1 MVANSANYTW
11 SHNLI
16 ISDKDASYCA
26 EDAVSQLQ
34 ESGKGYSILRDNE
47 TPLLDG
53 LSWDNP
59 DSLCIVNSFASEGN
73 QDGFV
78 SQHNFA
84 RFNKYNDWVAS
95 QDKFTVGELKTVLTQ
110 EKVAQG
116 EEAGEA
122 KVDNT
127 RSTSTVQLIIVD
139 YNTGR
144 VQVSFTPETGPTD
157 DVVFTDIGCY

>member
-1 MVANSANYTW
+1 M
-11 SHNLI
+11 
-16 ISDKDASYCA
+16 
-26 EDAVSQLQ
+26 
-34 ESGKGYSILRDNE
+34 
-47 TPLLDG
+47 
-53 LSWDNP
+53 
-59 DSLCIVNSFASEGN
+59 
-73 QDGFV
+73 
-78 SQHNFA
+78 
-84 RFNKYNDWVAS
+84 
-95 QDKFTVGELKTVLTQ
+95 GELKTVLTQ